1 MADVALAG
9 LFGHLRNQVSHHNS
23 QVVDV
28 KYSVHIRIFSVKGS
42 LCLVETKG
50 ELQVAGDNE
59 TVIVL
64 ETRDLGDFNVD
75 ITSR

>member
-1 MADVALAG
+1 MADAALVALS
-9 LFGHLRNQVSHHNS
+9 GHLRNQVSNHNS

-28 KYSVHIRIFSVKGS
+28 KYPVHIRIFSIKGS

-64 ETRDLGDFNVD
+64 ETCGLGD
-75 ITSR
+75 